1 MQTISMLLIICWKN
15 PKIVGTT
22 SCTHT
27 LSGAGWFTRK
37 KKENRTQG
45 LENAKTTNLVWL
57 EQRSDQSFTF
67 YVTSADK
74 VVLECRT
81 LGIMLCITIN
91 TPEQ

>member
-1 MQTISMLLIICWKN
+1 MNHILVGFGIVAATCVLPQLI
-15 PKIVGTT
+15 VQAD
-22 SCTHT
+22 T
-27 LSGAGWFTRK
+27 LGWFTRKK

-81 LGIMLCITIN
+81 LGIMLFITIN